1 MQDNLLVTLIVFLSA
16 AVISVPFFK
25 KIGLGSVV
33 GYLIGGIIIGPWG
46 IGLITNVDSI
56 LHISEFGVI
65 LLLFLIGLEL
75 KPQRLWI
82 LKKPIFG
89 LGGLQ
94 VILTFFFFFTILS
107 FLDMEKSQV
116 IVISISISL
125 SSTAFALQLLG
136 EKNELKTMHGRS
148 VFAILLFQDLAVI
161 PIMAILPFL
170 TESVA
175 DPGSQGSIKQI
186 AVATGTILTV
196 ILAGR
201 FLARPLFKLVA
212 SSGNHEIFTALSLLI
227 VIGVSLLMDQV
238 GLSMALG
245 SFLGGVI
252 LADSEYRHELESNL
266 EPFKGLFLGLFFL
279 AVGMSINLSEVLKD
293 PILVLFSALILIL
306 VKATV
311 LFFIGKISNH
321 SNETSLNLS
330 VTIAQGGEFA
340 FVILGVGVSLSIL
353 PKERADLVIAIV
365 TLSMGLTPILGI
377 FKDKIA
383 ELIFKKDQ
391 NFKEDT
397 IEEQNRVIIAGF
409 GRFGQII
416 ARMLF
421 VHRIG
426 FTALEHNPDQ
436 VNVARKFG
444 YKIYYGDASKLSLLR
459 SAGAEQ
465 ADLFILAVQDI
476 DISIKV
482 AELIKKHFPNL
493 TIIARAR
500 NREHVFK
507 LMELGIQIIRRDT
520 FASALELAGETL
532 RKLGFMD
539 SEVEKKIKKFR
550 AHDELTLKGQFQI
563 RNDEKEF
570 IKFSKN
576 SMHQL
581 EVAFEADRQEK
592 EGKLSD
598 QNLSSL

>member
-1 MQDNLLVTLIVFLSA
+1 MLDHNLLINLIVFLSA
-16 AVISVPFFK
+16 AVISVPLFK
-25 KIGLGSVV
+25 RIGLGSVV
-33 GYLIGGIIIGPWG
+33 GYLVGGTIIGPWG
-46 IGLITNVDSI
+46 IGLITDVDSI
-56 LHISEFGVI
+56 LHLSEFGVV

-82 LKKPIFG
+82 LRRPVFG

-94 VILTFFFFFTILS
+94 VILTSLTFFILLS
-107 FLDMEKSQV
+107 LLGLEKRQA

-125 SSTAFALQLLG
+125 SSTAFALQVLG
-136 EKNELKTMHGRS
+136 EKNELNTTHGRS
-148 VFAILLFQDLAVI
+148 AFAILLFQDLAII
-161 PIMAILPFL
+161 PIMATLSFL
-170 TESVA
+170 TESSSN
-175 DPGSQGSIKQI
+175 PGSHGSIKEI
-186 AVATGTILTV
+186 LFPIGTIIAV

-212 SSGNHEIFTALSLLI
+212 SSANHEIFTALSLLI
-227 VIGVSLLMDQV
+227 VIGVSILMNQV

-279 AVGMSINLSEVLKD
+279 AVGMSINLGEVLKD
-293 PILVLFSALILIL
+293 PILVILLAFILIL
-306 VKATV
+306 VKTII
-311 LFFIGKISNH
+311 LYFIGIITKH
-321 SNETSLNLS
+321 SKEVSLNLS
-330 VTIAQGGEFA
+330 TIISQGGEFA

-353 PKERADLVIAIV
+353 PKERADLVIAVV

-377 FKDKIA
+377 LKDKTSKWILK
-383 ELIFKKDQ
+383 EDQ
-391 NFKEDT
+391 NIKEDT
-397 IEEQNRVIIAGF
+397 IEEQNRVIVAGF

-421 VHRIG
+421 VHKIG

-436 VNVARKFG
+436 VNLARKFG

-459 SAGAEQ
+459 SAGAEH
-465 ADLFILAVQDI
+465 ADLFILAIQDI
-476 DISIKV
+476 DVSVKI
-482 AELIKKHFPNL
+482 AELIKKNFPNL

-532 RKLGFMD
+532 SQLGFID
-539 SEVEKKIKKFR
+539 SEVEKKVKKFR

-563 RNDEKEF
+563 RGDEKEF
-570 IKFSKN
+570 IQFSKN
-576 SMHQL
+576 SMRQL
-581 EVAFEADRQEK
+581 EDAFEADRQEK
-592 EGKLSD
+592 EGKVAG
-598 QNLSSL
+598 

>member
-1 MQDNLLVTLIVFLSA
+1 MQDHSLLITLIVFLSA
-16 AVISVPFFK
+16 AVISVPLFK

-33 GYLIGGIIIGPWG
+33 GYLIGGTIIGPWG
-46 IGLITNVDSI
+46 IGLITDVESI
-56 LHISEFGVI
+56 LHLSEFGVI

-75 KPQRLWI
+75 KPQRLWV
-82 LKKPIFG
+82 LRRPVFG

-94 VILTFFFFFTILS
+94 VILTSLIFFGILYLFGLTVAQS
-107 FLDMEKSQV
+107 

-125 SSTAFALQLLG
+125 SSTAFALQVLG
-136 EKNELKTMHGRS
+136 EKNELNTAHGRS
-148 VFAILLFQDLAVI
+148 AFAILLFQDLAVI
-161 PIMAILPFL
+161 PVMAILPFL
-170 TESVA
+170 GESTGEA
-175 DPGSQGSIKQI
+175 GTQNSHISILI
-186 AVATGTILTV
+186 AIGTILGV
-196 ILAGR
+196 ILSGR
-201 FLARPLFKLVA
+201 FLARPLFRLVA

-227 VIGVSLLMDQV
+227 VVGLSLLMDQV

-266 EPFKGLFLGLFFL
+266 EPFKGLLLGLFFL
-279 AVGMSINLSEVLKD
+279 AVGMSINLGEVLKD
-293 PILVLFSALILIL
+293 PILVILFALGLMT
-306 VKATV
+306 VKALV
-311 LFFIGKISNH
+311 LYFLGRVSKQS
-321 SNETSLNLS
+321 EDTSLNLA
-330 VTIAQGGEFA
+330 VTISQGGEFA

-353 PKERADLVIAIV
+353 PRERADLVIAVV

-377 FKDKIA
+377 AKDKVVD
-383 ELIFKKDQ
+383 LFFKKSDVLE
-391 NFKEDT
+391 EDD

-436 VNVARKFG
+436 VNVARRFG

-465 ADLFILAVQDI
+465 ANLFILAVQDI
-476 DISIKV
+476 EVSVKV
-482 AELIKKHFPNL
+482 AEMVKKHFPNL

-507 LMELGIQIIRRDT
+507 LLELGVKIIRRDT

-532 RKLGFMD
+532 KNLGFMD
-539 SEVEKKIKKFR
+539 SEVEQKVKKFR
-550 AHDELTLKGQFQI
+550 AHDELTLKGQYQV
-563 RNDEKEF
+563 RHNEKEF
-570 IKFSKN
+570 IQFSKN
-576 SMHQL
+576 SIRQL
-581 EVAFEADRQEK
+581 EAAFEADRLEK
-592 EGKLSD
+592 EGKTGS
-598 QNLSSL
+598 

>member
-1 MQDNLLVTLIVFLSA
+1 
-16 AVISVPFFK
+16 
-25 KIGLGSVV
+25 
-33 GYLIGGIIIGPWG
+33 
-46 IGLITNVDSI
+46 
-56 LHISEFGVI
+56 
-65 LLLFLIGLEL
+65 
-75 KPQRLWI
+75 
-82 LKKPIFG
+82 
-89 LGGLQ
+89 
-94 VILTFFFFFTILS
+94 
-107 FLDMEKSQV
+107 MEKSQV

-465 ADLFILAVQDI
+465 ADLFILAIQDI

-576 SMHQL
+576 SMRQL

>member
-1 MQDNLLVTLIVFLSA
+1 MQDHNLLITLIVFLSA
-16 AVISVPFFK
+16 AVISVPLFK
-25 KIGLGSVV
+25 RIGLGSVV
-33 GYLIGGIIIGPWG
+33 GYLIGGTIIGPWG
-46 IGLITNVDSI
+46 IGLITDVDSI
-56 LHISEFGVI
+56 LHLSEFGVV

-82 LKKPIFG
+82 LRRPVFG

-94 VILTFFFFFTILS
+94 VVLTSLVFFVALS
-107 FLDMEKSQV
+107 FLGLEKSQA

-125 SSTAFALQLLG
+125 SSTAFALQVLG
-136 EKNELKTMHGRS
+136 EKNELNTAHGRS
-148 VFAILLFQDLAVI
+148 AFAILLFQDLAVI
-161 PIMAILPFL
+161 PIMAMLPFL
-170 TESVA
+170 AESAA
-175 DPGSQGSIKQI
+175 DPGSQGGMKQI
-186 AVATGTILTV
+186 LLAVGTILAV

-201 FLARPLFKLVA
+201 FLARPLFRLVA
-212 SSGNHEIFTALSLLI
+212 STGNHEIFTALSLLI

-266 EPFKGLFLGLFFL
+266 EPFKGLLLGLFFL
-279 AVGMSINLSEVLKD
+279 AVGMSINLGEVLKD
-293 PILVLFSALILIL
+293 PILVLVFALTLMF
-306 VKATV
+306 VKATI
-311 LFFIGKISNH
+311 LYLLGRISKH
-321 SNETSLNLS
+321 NEESSLNLS
-330 VTIAQGGEFA
+330 VTISQGGEFA

-353 PKERADLVIAIV
+353 PRERADLVIAVV

-377 FKDKIA
+377 VKDKVSD
-383 ELIFKKDQ
+383 LIFKKEQEQEADS
-391 NFKEDT
+391 
-397 IEEQNRVIIAGF
+397 IEEQNRVIVAGF

-426 FTALEHNPDQ
+426 FTALERNPDQ
-436 VNVARKFG
+436 VNLARKFG

-459 SAGAEQ
+459 SAGAEH

-476 DISIKV
+476 EISIKV
-482 AELIKKHFPNL
+482 VELIKKHFPNL

-507 LMELGIQIIRRDT
+507 LMELGVKIIRRDT

-532 RKLGFMD
+532 RNLGFLD
-539 SEVEKKIKKFR
+539 SEVEQKVKKFR

-570 IKFSKN
+570 IQFSKN
-576 SMHQL
+576 AMRQL
-581 EVAFEADRQEK
+581 EAAFEADREEK
-592 EGKLSD
+592 EGKAAS
-598 QNLSSL
+598 

>member
-1 MQDNLLVTLIVFLSA
+1 MLDHNLLINLIVFLSA
-16 AVISVPFFK
+16 AVISVPLFK
-25 KIGLGSVV
+25 RIGLGSVV
-33 GYLIGGIIIGPWG
+33 GYLVGGTIIGPWG
-46 IGLITNVDSI
+46 IGLITDVDSI
-56 LHISEFGVI
+56 LHLSEFGVV

-82 LKKPIFG
+82 LRRPVFG

-94 VILTFFFFFTILS
+94 VILTSLTFFILLS
-107 FLDMEKSQV
+107 LLGLEKRQA

-125 SSTAFALQLLG
+125 SSTAFALQVLG
-136 EKNELKTMHGRS
+136 EKNELNTTHGRS
-148 VFAILLFQDLAVI
+148 AFAILLFQDLAII
-161 PIMAILPFL
+161 PIMATLSFL
-170 TESVA
+170 TESSSN
-175 DPGSQGSIKQI
+175 PGSHGSIKEI
-186 AVATGTILTV
+186 LFPIGTIIAV

-227 VIGVSLLMDQV
+227 VIGVSILMNQV

-279 AVGMSINLSEVLKD
+279 AVGMSINLGEVLKD
-293 PILVLFSALILIL
+293 PILVILLAFILIL
-306 VKATV
+306 VKTII
-311 LFFIGKISNH
+311 LYFIGIITKH
-321 SNETSLNLS
+321 SKEVSLNLS
-330 VTIAQGGEFA
+330 TIISQGGEFA

-353 PKERADLVIAIV
+353 PKERADLVIAVV
-365 TLSMGLTPILGI
+365 TLSMGLIPILGI
-377 FKDKIA
+377 LKDKTSKWILK
-383 ELIFKKDQ
+383 EDQ
-391 NFKEDT
+391 NIKEDT
-397 IEEQNRVIIAGF
+397 IEEQNRVIVAGF

-421 VHRIG
+421 VHKIG

-436 VNVARKFG
+436 VNLARKFG

-459 SAGAEQ
+459 SAGAEH
-465 ADLFILAVQDI
+465 ADLFILAIQDI
-476 DISIKV
+476 DVSVKI
-482 AELIKKHFPNL
+482 AELIKKNFPNL

-532 RKLGFMD
+532 SQLGFID
-539 SEVEKKIKKFR
+539 SEVEKKVKKFR

-563 RNDEKEF
+563 RGDEKEF
-570 IKFSKN
+570 IQFSKN
-576 SMHQL
+576 SMRQL
-581 EVAFEADRQEK
+581 EDAFEADRQEK
-592 EGKLSD
+592 EGKVAG
-598 QNLSSL
+598 

>member
-1 MQDNLLVTLIVFLSA
+1 MLDHNLLINLIVFLSA
-16 AVISVPFFK
+16 AVISVPLFK
-25 KIGLGSVV
+25 RIGLGSVV
-33 GYLIGGIIIGPWG
+33 GYLVGGTIIGPWG

-56 LHISEFGVI
+56 LHLSEFGVV

-82 LKKPIFG
+82 LRRPVFG

-94 VILTFFFFFTILS
+94 VVLTSLTFFTLLS
-107 FLDMEKSQV
+107 FLGLEKRQA

-125 SSTAFALQLLG
+125 SSTAFALQVLG
-136 EKNELKTMHGRS
+136 EKNELNTTHGRS
-148 VFAILLFQDLAVI
+148 AFAILLFQDLAVI
-161 PIMAILPFL
+161 PIMATLSFL
-170 TESVA
+170 TESTS
-175 DPGSQGSIKQI
+175 DPGSHGSIKEI
-186 AVATGTILTV
+186 LFAVGTIITV

-201 FLARPLFKLVA
+201 FLARPLFRLVA
-212 SSGNHEIFTALSLLI
+212 SSGNYEIFTALSLLI
-227 VIGVSLLMDQV
+227 VIGVSILMKQV

-279 AVGMSINLSEVLKD
+279 AVGMSINLGEVLKD
-293 PILVLFSALILIL
+293 PILVIVLAFILIF
-306 VKATV
+306 VKAII
-311 LFFIGKISNH
+311 LYSIGLITKH
-321 SNETSLNLS
+321 SKEVSLNLS
-330 VTIAQGGEFA
+330 TIISQGGEFA

-353 PKERADLVIAIV
+353 PKERADLVIAVV
-365 TLSMGLTPILGI
+365 TFSMGLTPILGI
-377 FKDKIA
+377 LKDKSA
-383 ELIFKKDQ
+383 KWIFKENQ
-391 NFKEDT
+391 NLKEDT
-397 IEEQNRVIIAGF
+397 IEEQNRVIVAGF

-421 VHRIG
+421 VHKIG

-436 VNVARKFG
+436 VNLARKFG

-459 SAGAEQ
+459 SAGAEH
-465 ADLFILAVQDI
+465 ADLFILAIQDI
-476 DISIKV
+476 DVSLKV
-482 AELIKKHFPNL
+482 AELIKKNFPNL

-532 RKLGFMD
+532 SQLGFMD
-539 SEVEKKIKKFR
+539 SEVEKKVKKFR

-563 RNDEKEF
+563 RGNEKEF
-570 IKFSKN
+570 IQFSKN
-576 SMHQL
+576 SMRQL
-581 EVAFEADRQEK
+581 EDAFEADRQEK
-592 EGKLSD
+592 EGKIAG
-598 QNLSSL
+598 

>member
-107 FLDMEKSQV
+107 FLGMEKSQV

-175 DPGSQGSIKQI
+175 DPGSQGSIKQV

-227 VIGVSLLMDQV
+227 VIGASLLMDQV

-465 ADLFILAVQDI
+465 ADLFILAIQDI

>member
-16 AVISVPFFK
+16 AVIAVPFFK

-82 LKKPIFG
+82 LKKPVFG

-136 EKNELKTMHGRS
+136 EKNELKTTHGRS

-465 ADLFILAVQDI
+465 ADLFILAIQDI

-576 SMHQL
+576 SMRQL

>member
-465 ADLFILAVQDI
+465 ADLFILAIQDI

-576 SMHQL
+576 SMRQL

>member
-175 DPGSQGSIKQI
+175 DPGSQGSIKQV

-227 VIGVSLLMDQV
+227 VIGASLLMDQV

>member
-1 MQDNLLVTLIVFLSA
+1 MQDHNLLITLIVFLSA
-16 AVISVPFFK
+16 AVISVPLFK
-25 KIGLGSVV
+25 RIGLGSVV
-33 GYLIGGIIIGPWG
+33 GYLIGGTIIGPWG
-46 IGLITNVDSI
+46 IGLITDVDSI
-56 LHISEFGVI
+56 LHLSEFGVV

-75 KPQRLWI
+75 KPQRLWV
-82 LKKPIFG
+82 LRRPVFG

-94 VILTFFFFFTILS
+94 VLLTSLVFFVALS
-107 FLDMEKSQV
+107 FLGLEKSQA

-125 SSTAFALQLLG
+125 SSTAFALQVLG
-136 EKNELKTMHGRS
+136 EKNELNTAYGRS
-148 VFAILLFQDLAVI
+148 AFAILLFQDLAVI
-161 PIMAILPFL
+161 PIMAMLPFL
-170 TESVA
+170 AESAA
-175 DPGSQGSIKQI
+175 DPGSQGGMKQI
-186 AVATGTILTV
+186 LFAVGTILAV

-201 FLARPLFKLVA
+201 FLARPLFRLVA
-212 SSGNHEIFTALSLLI
+212 STGNHEIFTALSLLI

-266 EPFKGLFLGLFFL
+266 EPFKGLLLGLFFL
-279 AVGMSINLSEVLKD
+279 AVGMSINLGEVLKD
-293 PILVLFSALILIL
+293 PILVLVFALTLMF
-306 VKATV
+306 VKASI
-311 LFFIGKISNH
+311 LYLLGRISKH
-321 SNETSLNLS
+321 NEEASLNLS
-330 VTIAQGGEFA
+330 VTISQGGEFA

-353 PKERADLVIAIV
+353 PRERADLVIAVV

-377 FKDKIA
+377 AKDKIA
-383 ELIFKKDQ
+383 DLIFKKEEEQ
-391 NFKEDT
+391 EDDE
-397 IEEQNRVIIAGF
+397 IEEQNRVIVAGF

-436 VNVARKFG
+436 VNLARKFG

-459 SAGAEQ
+459 SAGAEH

-476 DISIKV
+476 EVSIKV

-507 LMELGIQIIRRDT
+507 LMELGVKIIRRDT

-532 RKLGFMD
+532 SRLGFLD
-539 SEVEKKIKKFR
+539 SEVEQKVKKFR

-570 IKFSKN
+570 IQFSKN
-576 SMHQL
+576 AMRQL
-581 EVAFEADRQEK
+581 EAAFEADREEK
-592 EGKLSD
+592 EGKAAS
-598 QNLSSL
+598 

>member
-1 MQDNLLVTLIVFLSA
+1 MQDNLLATLVIFLSA
-16 AVISVPFFK
+16 AVISVPLFK

-33 GYLIGGIIIGPWG
+33 GYLIGGTIIGPWG

-56 LHISEFGVI
+56 LHLSEFGVV

-82 LKKPIFG
+82 LRRPVFG
-89 LGGLQ
+89 LGGFQ
-94 VILTFFFFFTILS
+94 VILTFLIFFTILF
-107 FLDMEKSQV
+107 FLGLEKSQA

-136 EKNELKTMHGRS
+136 EKNELKSAHGRS
-148 VFAILLFQDLAVI
+148 AFAILLFQDLAVI
-161 PIMAILPFL
+161 PIIATLPFL
-170 TESVA
+170 AESSP
-175 DPGSQGSIKQI
+175 DPESQGSIKQI
-186 AVATGTILTV
+186 AIAIGTIFAV

-212 SSGNHEIFTALSLLI
+212 SSGNQEIFTALSLLI
-227 VIGVSLLMDQV
+227 VIGISLLMDQI

-266 EPFKGLFLGLFFL
+266 EPFKGLLLGLFFL
-279 AVGMSINLSEVLKD
+279 AVGMSINVGEVLKD
-293 PILVLFSALILIL
+293 PILVLFSAFALIF

-311 LFFIGKISNH
+311 LFFLGKISKH
-321 SNETSLNLS
+321 SGETSLNLS

-340 FVILGVGVSLSIL
+340 FVILGLGVSLYIL
-353 PKERADLVIAIV
+353 PKERADLIIAIV

-377 FKDKIA
+377 LKDKIA
-383 ELIFKKDQ
+383 ESIFKKDQ

-397 IEEQNRVIIAGF
+397 IEEQNRVIVAGF

-444 YKIYYGDASKLSLLR
+444 YKIYYGDSSKLSILR
-459 SAGAEQ
+459 SAGAEH
-465 ADLFILAVQDI
+465 ADLFILAIQDI
-476 DISIKV
+476 DSSIKV
-482 AELIKKHFPNL
+482 AELVKKHFPNL

-532 RKLGFMD
+532 RKLGFTD
-539 SEVEKKIKKFR
+539 SEVEKKVKKFR
-550 AHDELTLKGQFQI
+550 AHDELTLRGQFQI
-563 RNDEKEF
+563 RDDEKEF

-581 EVAFEADRQEK
+581 EAAFEADRQEK
-592 EGKLSD
+592 EGKISN
-598 QNLSSL
+598 QNSFFS

>member
-1 MQDNLLVTLIVFLSA
+1 MLDHNLLINLIVFLSA
-16 AVISVPFFK
+16 AVISVPLFK
-25 KIGLGSVV
+25 RIGLGSVV
-33 GYLIGGIIIGPWG
+33 GYLVGGTIIGPWG
-46 IGLITNVDSI
+46 IGLITDVDSI
-56 LHISEFGVI
+56 LHLSEFGVV

-82 LKKPIFG
+82 LRRPVFG

-94 VILTFFFFFTILS
+94 VILTSLTFFILLS
-107 FLDMEKSQV
+107 LLGLEKRQA

-125 SSTAFALQLLG
+125 SSTAFALQVLG
-136 EKNELKTMHGRS
+136 EKNELNTTHGRS
-148 VFAILLFQDLAVI
+148 AFAILLFQDLAII
-161 PIMAILPFL
+161 PIMATLSFL
-170 TESVA
+170 TESSSN
-175 DPGSQGSIKQI
+175 PGSHGSIKEI
-186 AVATGTILTV
+186 LFPIGTIIAV

-227 VIGVSLLMDQV
+227 VIGVSILMNQV

-279 AVGMSINLSEVLKD
+279 AVGMSINLGKVLKD
-293 PILVLFSALILIL
+293 PILVILLAFILIL
-306 VKATV
+306 VKTII
-311 LFFIGKISNH
+311 LYFIGIITKH
-321 SNETSLNLS
+321 SKEVSLNLS
-330 VTIAQGGEFA
+330 TIISQGGEFA

-353 PKERADLVIAIV
+353 PKERADLVIAVV

-377 FKDKIA
+377 FKDKTSKWILK
-383 ELIFKKDQ
+383 EDQ
-391 NFKEDT
+391 NIKEDT
-397 IEEQNRVIIAGF
+397 IEEQNRVIVVGF

-421 VHRIG
+421 VHKIG

-436 VNVARKFG
+436 VNLARKFG

-459 SAGAEQ
+459 SAGAEH
-465 ADLFILAVQDI
+465 ADLFILAIQDI
-476 DISIKV
+476 DVSVKI
-482 AELIKKHFPNL
+482 AELIKKNFPNL

-532 RKLGFMD
+532 SQLGFID
-539 SEVEKKIKKFR
+539 SEVEKKVKKFR

-563 RNDEKEF
+563 RGDEKEF
-570 IKFSKN
+570 IQFSKN
-576 SMHQL
+576 SMRQL
-581 EVAFEADRQEK
+581 EDAFEADRQEK
-592 EGKLSD
+592 EGKIAG
-598 QNLSSL
+598 

>member
-56 LHISEFGVI
+56 LHLSEFGVI

-82 LKKPIFG
+82 LRKPVFG

-107 FLDMEKSQV
+107 FLGMEKSQV

-136 EKNELKTMHGRS
+136 EKNELKTIHGRS
-148 VFAILLFQDLAVI
+148 AFAILLFQDLAVI
-161 PIMAILPFL
+161 PIMATLPFL
-170 TESVA
+170 AESAA

-186 AVATGTILTV
+186 AVAIGTILTV

-212 SSGNHEIFTALSLLI
+212 SGGNHEIFTALSLLI
-227 VIGVSLLMDQV
+227 VIGISLLMDRV

-293 PILVLFSALILIL
+293 PILVLFSAFILIL

-311 LFFIGKISNH
+311 LFLIGKISNH
-321 SNETSLNLS
+321 SNEASINLS

-340 FVILGVGVSLSIL
+340 FVILGVGVSLSVL
-353 PKERADLVIAIV
+353 PKERADLVIAVV
-365 TLSMGLTPILGI
+365 TLSMGLTPILGTL
-377 FKDKIA
+377 KDKIV

-397 IEEQNRVIIAGF
+397 IEEQNRVIVVGF

-465 ADLFILAVQDI
+465 ADLFILAIQDI
-476 DISIKV
+476 DVSIKV
-482 AELIKKHFPNL
+482 AELVKKHFPNL

-539 SEVEKKIKKFR
+539 SEVEKKVKKFR
-550 AHDELTLKGQFQI
+550 AHDELTLRGQFQI
-563 RNDEKEF
+563 RDDEKEF

-576 SMHQL
+576 SMRQL

-592 EGKLSD
+592 EGKISN

>member
-1 MQDNLLVTLIVFLSA
+1 MLDHNLLINLIVFLSA
-16 AVISVPFFK
+16 AVISVPLFK
-25 KIGLGSVV
+25 RIGLGSVV
-33 GYLIGGIIIGPWG
+33 GYLVGGTIIGPWG
-46 IGLITNVDSI
+46 IGLITDVDSI
-56 LHISEFGVI
+56 LHLSEFGVV

-82 LKKPIFG
+82 LRRPVFG

-94 VILTFFFFFTILS
+94 VILTSLTFFILLS
-107 FLDMEKSQV
+107 LLGLEKRQA

-125 SSTAFALQLLG
+125 SSTAFALQVLG
-136 EKNELKTMHGRS
+136 EKNELNTTHGRS
-148 VFAILLFQDLAVI
+148 AFAILLFQDLAII
-161 PIMAILPFL
+161 PIMATLSFL
-170 TESVA
+170 TESSSN
-175 DPGSQGSIKQI
+175 PGSHGSIKEI
-186 AVATGTILTV
+186 LFPIGTIIAV

-227 VIGVSLLMDQV
+227 VIGVSILMNQV

-279 AVGMSINLSEVLKD
+279 AVGMSINLGEVLKD
-293 PILVLFSALILIL
+293 PILVILLAFILIL
-306 VKATV
+306 VKTII
-311 LFFIGKISNH
+311 LYFIGIITKH
-321 SNETSLNLS
+321 SKEVSLNLS
-330 VTIAQGGEFA
+330 TIISQGGEFA

-353 PKERADLVIAIV
+353 PKERADLVIAVV

-377 FKDKIA
+377 LKDKTSKWILK
-383 ELIFKKDQ
+383 EDQ
-391 NFKEDT
+391 NIKEDT
-397 IEEQNRVIIAGF
+397 IEEQNRVIVAGF

-421 VHRIG
+421 VHKIG

-436 VNVARKFG
+436 VNLARKFG

-459 SAGAEQ
+459 SAGAEH
-465 ADLFILAVQDI
+465 ANLFILAIQDI
-476 DISIKV
+476 DVSVKI
-482 AELIKKHFPNL
+482 AELTKKNFPNL

-532 RKLGFMD
+532 SQLGFID
-539 SEVEKKIKKFR
+539 SEVEKKVKKFR

-563 RNDEKEF
+563 RGDEKEF
-570 IKFSKN
+570 IQFSKN
-576 SMHQL
+576 SMRQL
-581 EVAFEADRQEK
+581 EDAFEADRQEK
-592 EGKLSD
+592 EGKIAG
-598 QNLSSL
+598 

>member
-1 MQDNLLVTLIVFLSA
+1 MQDHNLLITLIVFLSA
-16 AVISVPFFK
+16 AVISVPLFK
-25 KIGLGSVV
+25 RLGLGSVV
-33 GYLIGGIIIGPWG
+33 GYLIGGTIIGPWG
-46 IGLITNVDSI
+46 IGLITDVESI
-56 LHISEFGVI
+56 LHLSEFGVV

-75 KPQRLWI
+75 KPQRLWV
-82 LKKPIFG
+82 LRRPVFG

-94 VILTFFFFFTILS
+94 VVLTSLVFFAALS
-107 FLDMEKSQV
+107 FLGLENSQA

-125 SSTAFALQLLG
+125 SSTAFALQVLG
-136 EKNELKTMHGRS
+136 EKNELNTAHGRTS
-148 VFAILLFQDLAVI
+148 FAILLFQDLAVI

-170 TESVA
+170 GEAHTA
-175 DPGSQGSIKQI
+175 HTSQGSMKPILI
-186 AVATGTILTV
+186 AIGTISAV
-196 ILAGR
+196 VLAGR
-201 FLARPLFKLVA
+201 FLARPLFRLVA
-212 SSGNHEIFTALSLLI
+212 STGNHEIFTALSLLI
-227 VIGVSLLMDQV
+227 VVGLSLLMHQV

-266 EPFKGLFLGLFFL
+266 EPFKGLLLGLFFL
-279 AVGMSINLSEVLKD
+279 AVGMSINLGEVLKD
-293 PILVLFSALILIL
+293 PLLVIVLALALMFLKAVILYFL
-306 VKATV
+306 
-311 LFFIGKISNH
+311 GRISRH
-321 SNETSLNLS
+321 SEESSLNLAA
-330 VTIAQGGEFA
+330 TISQGGEFA

-353 PKERADLVIAIV
+353 PRDRADLVIAVV

-377 FKDKIA
+377 VKDKA
-383 ELIFKKDQ
+383 VELLFKKDSELE
-391 NFKEDT
+391 EDE

-444 YKIYYGDASKLSLLR
+444 YKIYYGDAAKLSLLR
-459 SAGAEQ
+459 SAGAEH
-465 ADLFILAVQDI
+465 ADLFILAIQDI
-476 DISIKV
+476 DVSVKV
-482 AELIKKHFPNL
+482 AELVKKHFPNL

-507 LMELGIQIIRRDT
+507 LMELGIKIIRRDT

-532 RKLGFMD
+532 SKLGFLD
-539 SEVEKKIKKFR
+539 SEVEQKVRKFR

-563 RNDEKEF
+563 RDDEKEF

-576 SMHQL
+576 SMRQL
-581 EVAFEADRQEK
+581 EAAFEADRQEK
-592 EGKLSD
+592 EGKAAS
-598 QNLSSL
+598 

>member
-1 MQDNLLVTLIVFLSA
+1 MLDHNLLINLIVFLSA
-16 AVISVPFFK
+16 AVISVPLFK
-25 KIGLGSVV
+25 RIGLGSVV
-33 GYLIGGIIIGPWG
+33 GYLVGGTIIGPWG
-46 IGLITNVDSI
+46 IGLITDVDSI
-56 LHISEFGVI
+56 LHLSEFGVV

-82 LKKPIFG
+82 LRRPVFG

-94 VILTFFFFFTILS
+94 VILTSLTFFILLS
-107 FLDMEKSQV
+107 LLGLEKRQA

-125 SSTAFALQLLG
+125 SSTAFALQVLG
-136 EKNELKTMHGRS
+136 EKNELNTTHGRS
-148 VFAILLFQDLAVI
+148 AFAILLFQDLAII
-161 PIMAILPFL
+161 PIMATLSFL
-170 TESVA
+170 TESSSN
-175 DPGSQGSIKQI
+175 PGSHGSIKEI
-186 AVATGTILTV
+186 LFPIGTIIAV

-227 VIGVSLLMDQV
+227 VIGVSILMNQV

-279 AVGMSINLSEVLKD
+279 AVGMSINLGEVLKD
-293 PILVLFSALILIL
+293 PILVILLAFILIL
-306 VKATV
+306 VKTII
-311 LFFIGKISNH
+311 LYFIGIITKH
-321 SNETSLNLS
+321 SKEVSLNLS
-330 VTIAQGGEFA
+330 TIISQGGEFA

-353 PKERADLVIAIV
+353 PKERADLVIAVV

-377 FKDKIA
+377 LKDKTSKWILK
-383 ELIFKKDQ
+383 EDQ
-391 NFKEDT
+391 NIKEDT
-397 IEEQNRVIIAGF
+397 IEEQNRVIVAGF

-421 VHRIG
+421 VHKIG

-436 VNVARKFG
+436 VNLARKFG

-459 SAGAEQ
+459 SAGAEH
-465 ADLFILAVQDI
+465 ADLFILAIQDI
-476 DISIKV
+476 DVSVKI
-482 AELIKKHFPNL
+482 AELTKKNFPNL

-532 RKLGFMD
+532 SQLGFID
-539 SEVEKKIKKFR
+539 SEVEKKVKKFR

-563 RNDEKEF
+563 RGDEKEF
-570 IKFSKN
+570 IQFSKN
-576 SMHQL
+576 SMRQL
-581 EVAFEADRQEK
+581 EDAFEADRQEK
-592 EGKLSD
+592 EGKVAG
-598 QNLSSL
+598 

>member
-1 MQDNLLVTLIVFLSA
+1 MQDHNLLITLIVFLSA
-16 AVISVPFFK
+16 AVISVPLFK
-25 KIGLGSVV
+25 RIGLGSVV
-33 GYLIGGIIIGPWG
+33 GYLIGGTIIGPWG
-46 IGLITNVDSI
+46 IGLITDVDSI
-56 LHISEFGVI
+56 LHLSEFGVV

-82 LKKPIFG
+82 LRRPVFG

-94 VILTFFFFFTILS
+94 VVLTSLVFFVALS
-107 FLDMEKSQV
+107 FLGLEKSQA

-125 SSTAFALQLLG
+125 SSTAFALQVLG
-136 EKNELKTMHGRS
+136 EKNELNTAHGRS
-148 VFAILLFQDLAVI
+148 AFAILLFQDLAVI
-161 PIMAILPFL
+161 PIMAMLPFL
-170 TESVA
+170 AESAA
-175 DPGSQGSIKQI
+175 DPGSQGGMKQI
-186 AVATGTILTV
+186 LLAVGTILAV

-201 FLARPLFKLVA
+201 FLARPLFRLVA
-212 SSGNHEIFTALSLLI
+212 STGNHEIFTALSLLI

-266 EPFKGLFLGLFFL
+266 EPFKGLLLGLFFL
-279 AVGMSINLSEVLKD
+279 AVGMSINLGEVLKD
-293 PILVLFSALILIL
+293 PILVLVFALTLMF
-306 VKATV
+306 VKATI
-311 LFFIGKISNH
+311 LYLLGRISKH
-321 SNETSLNLS
+321 NEESSLNLS
-330 VTIAQGGEFA
+330 VTISQGGEFA

-353 PKERADLVIAIV
+353 PRERADLVIAVV

-377 FKDKIA
+377 VKDKVSD
-383 ELIFKKDQ
+383 LIFKKEQEQEADS
-391 NFKEDT
+391 
-397 IEEQNRVIIAGF
+397 IEEQNRVIVAGF

-426 FTALEHNPDQ
+426 FTALERNPDQ
-436 VNVARKFG
+436 VNLARKFG

-459 SAGAEQ
+459 SAGAEY

-476 DISIKV
+476 EISIKV
-482 AELIKKHFPNL
+482 VELIKKHFPNL

-507 LMELGIQIIRRDT
+507 LMELGVKIIRRDT

-532 RKLGFMD
+532 RNLGFLD
-539 SEVEKKIKKFR
+539 SEVEQKVKKFR

-570 IKFSKN
+570 IQFSKN
-576 SMHQL
+576 AMRQL
-581 EVAFEADRQEK
+581 EAAFEADREEK
-592 EGKLSD
+592 EGKAAS
-598 QNLSSL
+598 

>member
-1 MQDNLLVTLIVFLSA
+1 MLDHNLLINLIVFLSA
-16 AVISVPFFK
+16 AVISVPLFK
-25 KIGLGSVV
+25 RIGLGSVV
-33 GYLIGGIIIGPWG
+33 GYLVGGTIIGPWG
-46 IGLITNVDSI
+46 IGLITDVDSI
-56 LHISEFGVI
+56 LHLSEFGVV

-82 LKKPIFG
+82 LRRPVFG

-94 VILTFFFFFTILS
+94 VILTSLTFFILLS
-107 FLDMEKSQV
+107 LLGLEKRQA

-125 SSTAFALQLLG
+125 SSTAFALQVLG
-136 EKNELKTMHGRS
+136 EKNELNTTHGRS
-148 VFAILLFQDLAVI
+148 AFAILLFQDLAII
-161 PIMAILPFL
+161 PIMATLSFL
-170 TESVA
+170 TESSSNL
-175 DPGSQGSIKQI
+175 GSHGSIKEI
-186 AVATGTILTV
+186 LFPIGTIIAV

-227 VIGVSLLMDQV
+227 VIGVSILMNQV

-279 AVGMSINLSEVLKD
+279 AVGMSINLGEVLKD
-293 PILVLFSALILIL
+293 PILVILLAFILIL
-306 VKATV
+306 VKTII
-311 LFFIGKISNH
+311 LYFIGIITKH
-321 SNETSLNLS
+321 SKEVSLNLS
-330 VTIAQGGEFA
+330 TIISQGGEFA

-353 PKERADLVIAIV
+353 PKERADLVIAVV

-377 FKDKIA
+377 LKDKTSKWILK
-383 ELIFKKDQ
+383 EDQ
-391 NFKEDT
+391 NIKEDT
-397 IEEQNRVIIAGF
+397 IEEQNRVIVAGF

-421 VHRIG
+421 VHKIG

-436 VNVARKFG
+436 VNLARKFG

-459 SAGAEQ
+459 SAGAEH
-465 ADLFILAVQDI
+465 ADLFILAIQDI
-476 DISIKV
+476 DVSVKI
-482 AELIKKHFPNL
+482 AELTKKNFPNL

-532 RKLGFMD
+532 SQLGFID
-539 SEVEKKIKKFR
+539 SEVEKKVKKFR

-563 RNDEKEF
+563 RGDEKEF
-570 IKFSKN
+570 IQFSKN
-576 SMHQL
+576 SMRQL
-581 EVAFEADRQEK
+581 EDAFEADRQEK
-592 EGKLSD
+592 EGKIAG
-598 QNLSSL
+598 

>member
-1 MQDNLLVTLIVFLSA
+1 MLDHNLLINLIVFLSA
-16 AVISVPFFK
+16 AVISVPLFK
-25 KIGLGSVV
+25 RIGLGSVV
-33 GYLIGGIIIGPWG
+33 GYLVGGTIIGPWG

-56 LHISEFGVI
+56 LHLSEFGVV

-82 LKKPIFG
+82 LRRPVFG

-94 VILTFFFFFTILS
+94 VVLTSLTFFTLLS
-107 FLDMEKSQV
+107 FLGLEKRQA

-125 SSTAFALQLLG
+125 SSTAFALQVLG
-136 EKNELKTMHGRS
+136 EKNELNTTHGRS
-148 VFAILLFQDLAVI
+148 AFAILLFQDLAVI
-161 PIMAILPFL
+161 PIMATLSFL
-170 TESVA
+170 TESTS
-175 DPGSQGSIKQI
+175 DPGSHGSIKEI
-186 AVATGTILTV
+186 LFAVGTIITV

-201 FLARPLFKLVA
+201 FLARPLFRLVA
-212 SSGNHEIFTALSLLI
+212 SSGNYEIFTALSLLI
-227 VIGVSLLMDQV
+227 VIGVSILMKQV

-279 AVGMSINLSEVLKD
+279 AVGMSINLGEVLKD
-293 PILVLFSALILIL
+293 PILVIVLAFILIF
-306 VKATV
+306 VKAII
-311 LFFIGKISNH
+311 LYSIGIITKH
-321 SNETSLNLS
+321 SKEVSLNLS
-330 VTIAQGGEFA
+330 TIISQGGEFA

-353 PKERADLVIAIV
+353 PKERADLVIAVV
-365 TLSMGLTPILGI
+365 TFSMGLTPILGI
-377 FKDKIA
+377 IKDKSA
-383 ELIFKKDQ
+383 KWVFKKDQ
-391 NFKEDT
+391 NLKEDT
-397 IEEQNRVIIAGF
+397 IEEQNRVIVAGF

-421 VHRIG
+421 VHKID

-436 VNVARKFG
+436 VNLARKFG

-459 SAGAEQ
+459 SAGAEH
-465 ADLFILAVQDI
+465 ADLFILAIQDI
-476 DISIKV
+476 DISVKV
-482 AELIKKHFPNL
+482 AELIKKNFPNL

-532 RKLGFMD
+532 SQLGFMD
-539 SEVEKKIKKFR
+539 SEVEKKVKKFR

-563 RNDEKEF
+563 RGNEKEF
-570 IKFSKN
+570 IQFSKN
-576 SMHQL
+576 SMRQL
-581 EVAFEADRQEK
+581 EDAFEADRQEK
-592 EGKLSD
+592 EGKIAG
-598 QNLSSL
+598 

>member
-377 FKDKIA
+377 FKDKIV

-465 ADLFILAVQDI
+465 ADLFILAIQDI

-493 TIIARAR
+493 TIISRAR

-576 SMHQL
+576 SMRQL

>member
-1 MQDNLLVTLIVFLSA
+1 MLDHNLLINLIVFLSA
-16 AVISVPFFK
+16 AVISVPLFK
-25 KIGLGSVV
+25 RIGLGSVV
-33 GYLIGGIIIGPWG
+33 GYLVGGTIIGPWG
-46 IGLITNVDSI
+46 IGLITDVDSI
-56 LHISEFGVI
+56 LHLSEFGVV

-82 LKKPIFG
+82 LRRPVFG

-94 VILTFFFFFTILS
+94 VILTSLTFFILLS
-107 FLDMEKSQV
+107 LLGLEKRQA

-125 SSTAFALQLLG
+125 SSTAFALQVLG
-136 EKNELKTMHGRS
+136 EKNELNTTHGRS
-148 VFAILLFQDLAVI
+148 AFAILLFQDLAII
-161 PIMAILPFL
+161 PIMATLSFL
-170 TESVA
+170 TESSSN
-175 DPGSQGSIKQI
+175 PGSHGSIKEI
-186 AVATGTILTV
+186 LFPIGTIIAV

-227 VIGVSLLMDQV
+227 VIGVSILMNQV

-279 AVGMSINLSEVLKD
+279 AVGMSINLGEVLKD
-293 PILVLFSALILIL
+293 PILVILLAFILIL
-306 VKATV
+306 VKTII
-311 LFFIGKISNH
+311 LYFIGIITKH
-321 SNETSLNLS
+321 SKEVSLNLS
-330 VTIAQGGEFA
+330 TIISQGGEFA

-353 PKERADLVIAIV
+353 PKERADLVIAVV

-377 FKDKIA
+377 LKDKTSKWILK
-383 ELIFKKDQ
+383 EDQ
-391 NFKEDT
+391 NIKEDT
-397 IEEQNRVIIAGF
+397 IEEQNRVIVAGF

-421 VHRIG
+421 VHKIG

-436 VNVARKFG
+436 VNLARKFG

-459 SAGAEQ
+459 SAGAEH
-465 ADLFILAVQDI
+465 ADLFILAIQDI
-476 DISIKV
+476 DVSVKI
-482 AELIKKHFPNL
+482 AELIKKNFPNL

-532 RKLGFMD
+532 SQLGFID
-539 SEVEKKIKKFR
+539 SEVEKKVKKFR

-563 RNDEKEF
+563 RGDEKEF
-570 IKFSKN
+570 IQFSKN
-576 SMHQL
+576 SMRQL
-581 EVAFEADRQEK
+581 EDAFEADRQEK
-592 EGKLSD
+592 EGKIAG
-598 QNLSSL
+598 

>member
-1 MQDNLLVTLIVFLSA
+1 MLDHNLLINLIVFLSA
-16 AVISVPFFK
+16 AVISVPLFK
-25 KIGLGSVV
+25 RIGLGSVV
-33 GYLIGGIIIGPWG
+33 GYLVGGTIIGPWG

-56 LHISEFGVI
+56 LHLSEFGVV

-82 LKKPIFG
+82 LRRPVFG

-94 VILTFFFFFTILS
+94 VVLTSLTFFTLLS
-107 FLDMEKSQV
+107 FLGLEKRQA

-125 SSTAFALQLLG
+125 SSTAFALQVLG
-136 EKNELKTMHGRS
+136 EKNELNTTHGRS
-148 VFAILLFQDLAVI
+148 AFAILLFQDLAVI
-161 PIMAILPFL
+161 PIMATLSFL
-170 TESVA
+170 TESTS
-175 DPGSQGSIKQI
+175 DPGSHGSIKEI
-186 AVATGTILTV
+186 LFAVGTIITV

-201 FLARPLFKLVA
+201 FLARPLFRLVA
-212 SSGNHEIFTALSLLI
+212 SSGNYEIFTALSLLI
-227 VIGVSLLMDQV
+227 VIGVSILMKQV

-279 AVGMSINLSEVLKD
+279 AVGMSINLGEVLKD
-293 PILVLFSALILIL
+293 PILVIVLAFILIF
-306 VKATV
+306 VKAII
-311 LFFIGKISNH
+311 LYSIGLITKH
-321 SNETSLNLS
+321 SKEVSLNLS
-330 VTIAQGGEFA
+330 TIISQGGEFA

-353 PKERADLVIAIV
+353 PKERADLVIAVV
-365 TLSMGLTPILGI
+365 TFSMGLTPILGI
-377 FKDKIA
+377 FKDKLA
-383 ELIFKKDQ
+383 KWVFKKDQ
-391 NFKEDT
+391 NLKEDT
-397 IEEQNRVIIAGF
+397 IEEQNRVIVAGF

-421 VHRIG
+421 VHKIG

-436 VNVARKFG
+436 VNLARKFG

-459 SAGAEQ
+459 SAGAEH
-465 ADLFILAVQDI
+465 ADLFILAIQDI
-476 DISIKV
+476 DISVKV
-482 AELIKKHFPNL
+482 AELIKKNFPNL

-532 RKLGFMD
+532 SQLGFMD
-539 SEVEKKIKKFR
+539 SEVEKKVKKFR

-563 RNDEKEF
+563 RGNEKEF
-570 IKFSKN
+570 IQFSKN
-576 SMHQL
+576 SMRQL
-581 EVAFEADRQEK
+581 EDAFEADRQEK
-592 EGKLSD
+592 EGKIAG
-598 QNLSSL
+598 

>member
-1 MQDNLLVTLIVFLSA
+1 MLDHNLLINLIVFLSA
-16 AVISVPFFK
+16 AVISVPLFK
-25 KIGLGSVV
+25 RIGLGSVV
-33 GYLIGGIIIGPWG
+33 GYLVGGTIIGPWG

-56 LHISEFGVI
+56 LHLSEFGVV

-82 LKKPIFG
+82 LRRPVFG

-94 VILTFFFFFTILS
+94 VVLTSLTFFTLLS
-107 FLDMEKSQV
+107 FLGLEKRQA

-125 SSTAFALQLLG
+125 SSTAFALQVLG
-136 EKNELKTMHGRS
+136 EKNELNTTHGRS
-148 VFAILLFQDLAVI
+148 AFAILLFQDLAVI
-161 PIMAILPFL
+161 PIMATLSFL
-170 TESVA
+170 TESTS
-175 DPGSQGSIKQI
+175 DPGSHGSIKEI
-186 AVATGTILTV
+186 LFAVGTIITV

-201 FLARPLFKLVA
+201 FLARPLFRLVA
-212 SSGNHEIFTALSLLI
+212 SSGNYEIFTALSLLI
-227 VIGVSLLMDQV
+227 VIGVSILMKQV

-279 AVGMSINLSEVLKD
+279 AVGMSINLGEVLKD
-293 PILVLFSALILIL
+293 PILVIVLAFILIFI
-306 VKATV
+306 KAII
-311 LFFIGKISNH
+311 LYSIGLITKH
-321 SNETSLNLS
+321 SKEVSLNLS
-330 VTIAQGGEFA
+330 TIISQGGEFA

-353 PKERADLVIAIV
+353 PKERADLVIAVV
-365 TLSMGLTPILGI
+365 TFSMGLTPILGI
-377 FKDKIA
+377 LKDKSA
-383 ELIFKKDQ
+383 KWIFKENQ
-391 NFKEDT
+391 NLKEDT
-397 IEEQNRVIIAGF
+397 IEEQNRVIVAGF

-421 VHRIG
+421 VHKIG

-436 VNVARKFG
+436 VNLARKFG

-459 SAGAEQ
+459 SAGAEH
-465 ADLFILAVQDI
+465 ANLFILAIQDI
-476 DISIKV
+476 DVSLKV
-482 AELIKKHFPNL
+482 AELIKKNFPNL

-532 RKLGFMD
+532 SQLGFMD
-539 SEVEKKIKKFR
+539 SEVEKKVKKFR

-563 RNDEKEF
+563 RGNEKEF
-570 IKFSKN
+570 IQFSKN
-576 SMHQL
+576 SMRQL
-581 EVAFEADRQEK
+581 EDAFEADRQEK
-592 EGKLSD
+592 EGKIAG
-598 QNLSSL
+598 

>member
-1 MQDNLLVTLIVFLSA
+1 MLDHNLLINLIVFLSA
-16 AVISVPFFK
+16 AVISVPLFK
-25 KIGLGSVV
+25 RIGLGSVV
-33 GYLIGGIIIGPWG
+33 GYLVGGTIIGPWG
-46 IGLITNVDSI
+46 IGLITDVDSI
-56 LHISEFGVI
+56 LHLSEFGVV

-82 LKKPIFG
+82 LRRPVFG

-94 VILTFFFFFTILS
+94 VILTSLTFFILLS
-107 FLDMEKSQV
+107 LLGLEKRQA

-125 SSTAFALQLLG
+125 SSTAFALQVLG
-136 EKNELKTMHGRS
+136 EKNELNTTHGRS
-148 VFAILLFQDLAVI
+148 AFAILLFQDLAII
-161 PIMAILPFL
+161 PIMATLSFL
-170 TESVA
+170 TESSSN
-175 DPGSQGSIKQI
+175 PGSHGSIKEI
-186 AVATGTILTV
+186 LFPIGTIIAV

-227 VIGVSLLMDQV
+227 VIGVSILMNQV

-279 AVGMSINLSEVLKD
+279 AVGMSINLGEVLKD
-293 PILVLFSALILIL
+293 PILVILLAFILIL
-306 VKATV
+306 VKTII
-311 LFFIGKISNH
+311 LYFIGIITKH
-321 SNETSLNLS
+321 SKEVSLNLS
-330 VTIAQGGEFA
+330 TIISQGGEFA

-353 PKERADLVIAIV
+353 PKERADLVIAVV

-377 FKDKIA
+377 LKDKTSKWILK
-383 ELIFKKDQ
+383 EDQ
-391 NFKEDT
+391 NIKEDT
-397 IEEQNRVIIAGF
+397 IEEQNRVIVAGF

-421 VHRIG
+421 VHKIG

-436 VNVARKFG
+436 VNLARKFG

-459 SAGAEQ
+459 SAGAEH
-465 ADLFILAVQDI
+465 ADLFILAIQDI
-476 DISIKV
+476 DVSVKI
-482 AELIKKHFPNL
+482 AELIKKNFPNL

-532 RKLGFMD
+532 SQLGFID
-539 SEVEKKIKKFR
+539 SEVEKKVKKFR

-563 RNDEKEF
+563 RGDEKEF
-570 IKFSKN
+570 IQFSKN
-576 SMHQL
+576 SMRQL
-581 EVAFEADRQEK
+581 EDAFEADRQEK
-592 EGKLSD
+592 EGKVAG
-598 QNLSSL
+598 

>member
-107 FLDMEKSQV
+107 FLGMEKSQV

-175 DPGSQGSIKQI
+175 DPGSQGSIKQV

-227 VIGVSLLMDQV
+227 VIGASLLMDQV

>member
-1 MQDNLLVTLIVFLSA
+1 MLNYNLLINLIVFLSA
-16 AVISVPFFK
+16 AVISVPLFK
-25 KIGLGSVV
+25 RIGLGSVV
-33 GYLIGGIIIGPWG
+33 GYLVGGTIIGPWG
-46 IGLITNVDSI
+46 IGLITDVDSI
-56 LHISEFGVI
+56 LHLSEFGVV

-82 LKKPIFG
+82 LRRPVFG

-94 VILTFFFFFTILS
+94 VVLTSLTFFILLS
-107 FLDMEKSQV
+107 FLGLEKRQA

-125 SSTAFALQLLG
+125 SSTAFALQVLG
-136 EKNELKTMHGRS
+136 EKNELNTTHGRS
-148 VFAILLFQDLAVI
+148 AFAILLFQDLAVI
-161 PIMAILPFL
+161 PIMATLSFL
-170 TESVA
+170 TESTS
-175 DPGSQGSIKQI
+175 DPGSHGSIKEI
-186 AVATGTILTV
+186 LFAIGTIIAV

-227 VIGVSLLMDQV
+227 VIGVSILMNQV

-279 AVGMSINLSEVLKD
+279 AVGMSINLGEVLKD
-293 PILVLFSALILIL
+293 PVLVILLAFILIF
-306 VKATV
+306 VKAII
-311 LFFIGKISNH
+311 LYSIGIITKH
-321 SNETSLNLS
+321 SKEVSLNLS
-330 VTIAQGGEFA
+330 TIISQGGEFA

-353 PKERADLVIAIV
+353 PKEKADLVIAVV
-365 TLSMGLTPILGI
+365 TFSMGLTPVLGI
-377 FKDKIA
+377 LKDKTA
-383 ELIFKKDQ
+383 KWIFKENQ
-391 NFKEDT
+391 NLKEDT
-397 IEEQNRVIIAGF
+397 IEEQNRVIVVGF

-421 VHRIG
+421 VHKIG

-436 VNVARKFG
+436 VNLARKFG

-459 SAGAEQ
+459 SAGAEH
-465 ADLFILAVQDI
+465 ADLFILAIQDI
-476 DISIKV
+476 DISVKI
-482 AELIKKHFPNL
+482 AELIKKNFPNL

-532 RKLGFMD
+532 SQLGFMD
-539 SEVEKKIKKFR
+539 SEVEKKVKKFR

-563 RNDEKEF
+563 RGNEKEF
-570 IKFSKN
+570 IQFSKN
-576 SMHQL
+576 SMRQL
-581 EVAFEADRQEK
+581 EDAFEADRQEK
-592 EGKLSD
+592 EGKIAG
-598 QNLSSL
+598 